1 LWTMNLDQTR
11 LICLVQYYNDLNNL
25 GRRHVNMVLDSL
37 RMSYRVAL
45 EYNNQIVADEVY
57 IRIRVINDV
66 FSWVDSTI

>member
-1 LWTMNLDQTR
+1 
-11 LICLVQYYNDLNNL
+11 
-25 GRRHVNMVLDSL
+25 MVLDSL

-45 EYNNQIVADEVY
+45 EHNNQIVADEVY

>member
-1 LWTMNLDQTR
+1 MDNEFRPNEADLFS
-11 LICLVQYYNDLNNL
+11 QYYNDLNNL

-45 EYNNQIVADEVY
+45 EHNNQIVADEVY

>member
-1 LWTMNLDQTR
+1 VDNEFRPNEADLFS
-11 LICLVQYYNDLNNL
+11 QYYNDLNNL

-45 EYNNQIVADEVY
+45 EHNNQIVADEVY